1 MSELSLIT
9 SNRPARG
16 LTVLDLV
23 STWIQPA
30 MAERTRVT
38 RHSTRTG
45 ISQGSLEK
53 QNQQDVCVR
62 VCGGGGVR
70 MYRERLRLVSVKE
83 RLIVEAGRSTVCR

>member
-1 MSELSLIT
+1 
-9 SNRPARG
+9 
-16 LTVLDLV
+16 
-23 STWIQPA
+23 

-38 RHSTRTG
+38 RHSTRNG
-45 ISQGSLEK
+45 ISQGSLAK

-62 VCGGGGVR
+62 VCVCVWVR